1 MKLSRNQIDL
11 ILYSLDQQQ
20 TEFDDVELK
29 DLEIIINELSI
40 IRVTAQWLLMKIFIF

>member
-11 ILYSLDQQQ
+11 IRYSLDQQQ

-40 IRVTAQWLLMKIFIF
+40 IRVTAQ

>member
-20 TEFDDVELK
+20 TEFDDVDLK

-40 IRVTAQWLLMKIFIF
+40 IRVTAQ

>member
-1 MKLSRNQIDL
+1 MNLSRNQIDL

-40 IRVTAQWLLMKIFIF
+40 IRVTAQ

>member
-20 TEFDDVELK
+20 TEFNDVELK

-40 IRVTAQWLLMKIFIF
+40 IRVTAKLLLMKIFIF